1 MTGPRITDKYKAKID
16 LDKQIAANYLHYE
29 QGLPQYKIETQ
40 LKMGAATVDRL
51 LLPTFKDWREFRQRV
66 GK

>member
-16 LDKQIAANYLHYE
+16 LDKQIAANYLYWE
-29 QGLPQYKIETQ
+29 EKLPSYKIETQ
-40 LKMGAATVDRL
+40 LRMGHATFDRL
-51 LLPTFKDWREFRQRV
+51 ILPTFKDWREFRQRV